1 MPKISFKISSGNQ
14 AVSQYS
20 QLIVSQLSEVGI
32 PVEIDSVEFQTML
45 TQLQKGQYQMTT
57 GRWVGGN
64 QDPIFLR
71 DLFASSEIPSESRA
85 SRNRS
90 RYSNKEVDELLS
102 QAVNED

>member
-1 MPKISFKISSGNQ
+1 MPKISFKVSSGNQ
-14 AVSQYS
+14 AVSQYT
-20 QLIVSQLSEVGI
+20 QLIVSQLTEIGI

-45 TQLQKGQYQMTT
+45 SQLQKGQYQMTT

-90 RYSNKEVDELLS
+90 RYSNKEVDES
-102 QAVNED
+102 FKSGDQRD